1 MSRPKHTTDT
11 QTHESALRDYFH
23 RVRPAGVAS
32 AYLYGSAARGQAH
45 AESDV
50 DVAVLLDRARFPSR
64 QQRSGERVR
73 LTAELIHVLRN
84 NDVDLVILN
93 DVPPGL
99 GRHAVTEGIRVYVA
113 DPEADHAFF
122 RDVQLRAADLEP
134 FLRRMRQIKLGALS
148 S

>member
-1 MSRPKHTTDT
+1 MSRPKNTTDT
-11 QTHESALRDYFH
+11 ETPDRALREFFH
-23 RVRPAGVAS
+23 RERPAGVAS
-32 AYLYGSAARGQAH
+32 VYLYGSVARRQAH
-45 AESDV
+45 AESDI
-50 DVAVLLDRARFPSR
+50 DIAVLLDRACFPSR
-64 QQRSGERVR
+64 EQRAEERVR

-99 GRHAVTEGIRVYVA
+99 GRHAVREGIRVYLA
-113 DPEADHAFF
+113 DPEADHAFI

-134 FLRRMRQIKLGALS
+134 FLRRMRQIKLRALS

>member
-1 MSRPKHTTDT
+1 MSRPKNTTDT
-11 QTHESALRDYFH
+11 ETPDRALREFFQ
-23 RVRPAGVAS
+23 RERPAGVAS

-50 DVAVLLDRARFPSR
+50 DVAVLLDRASFPSR
-64 QQRSGERVR
+64 EQRAGERVR

-99 GRHAVTEGIRVYVA
+99 GRHAVREGIRVYLA
-113 DPEADHAFF
+113 DPEADHAFI

-134 FLRRMRQIKLGALS
+134 FLRRMRQIKLRALS

>member
-1 MSRPKHTTDT
+1 MITSRQTTDT
-11 QTHESALRDYFH
+11 ETPESALREFFH

-32 AYLYGSAARGQAH
+32 VYLYGSAARGQAH
-45 AESDV
+45 AESDI
-50 DVAVLLDRARFPSR
+50 DVAVLLDRASFPCR
-64 QQRSGERVR
+64 EQRTGERVQ
-73 LTAELIHVLRN
+73 LTAELIHVLGN

-99 GRHAVTEGIRVYVA
+99 GRHAVTEGVRVYVA
-113 DPEADHAFF
+113 DPGADHAFC

-134 FLRRMRQIKLGALS
+134 FLRRMRLIKLRTLS

>member
-1 MSRPKHTTDT
+1 MSRPRHTTDT
-11 QTHESALRDYFH
+11 ETPESALREFFH
-23 RVRPAGVAS
+23 RVQPVGVAS
-32 AYLYGSAARGQAH
+32 VYLYGSAARGQAH

-50 DVAVLLDRARFPSR
+50 DVAVLLDRASFPSR
-64 QQRSGERVR
+64 EQRSGERVR

-113 DPEADHAFF
+113 DSEADHAFF

-134 FLRRMRQIKLGALS
+134 FLRRMRQIKLRTLS